1 MKKIV
6 PTIHQ
11 QMIYI
16 GCVIMM
22 TSMILYFFAPTG
34 KSEAFIAVM
43 TTSMGF
49 LFGKFTNGFAGK
61 PKPVEGEQEE

>member
-1 MKKIV
+1 MKHQV

-16 GCVIMM
+16 GFACMVI
-22 TSMILYFFAPTG
+22 SMFMYYFAPAD
-34 KSEAFIAVM
+34 KAQAFIAVM
-43 TTSMGF
+43 TTAMGF

-61 PKPVEGEQEE
+61 AKPQEEESE